1 MAEATAGL
9 DAERVVTVLAG
20 VGSPRDAVGHV
31 AHDHIARGHRTGA
44 RTAAREESLREVDV
58 RPQDRQG

>member
-9 DAERVVTVLAG
+9 DAERVVTALAG

-31 AHDHIARGHRTGA
+31 ARGRRTGA
-44 RTAAREESLREVDV
+44 RTAAREESLREVDL